1 MREILLVAGDAAG
14 VLVGEDVLVA
24 REDLVA
30 VPAAEVVA
38 VPVLAQRLRVLAR
51 EDELVAG
58 AAPRLQVLCVVP
70 LAVDFVVEYAVR
82 EINLKVENVG
92 NRHNTTRAT
101 PALFNRPVAHH
112 KWCKRSSLGATSW
125 RCRISAR

>member
-1 MREILLVAGDAAG
+1 MREVLLVAGDAAR

-38 VPVLAQRLRVLAR
+38 VPVLAQRLGVLPG

-58 AAPRLQVLCVVP
+58 AAPRLQVFRVVA

-82 EINLKVENVG
+82 EINLQRRED
-92 NRHNTTRAT
+92 ASCA
-101 PALFNRPVAHH
+101 ALCAPR
-112 KWCKRSSLGATSW
+112 RGETD
-125 RCRISAR
+125 